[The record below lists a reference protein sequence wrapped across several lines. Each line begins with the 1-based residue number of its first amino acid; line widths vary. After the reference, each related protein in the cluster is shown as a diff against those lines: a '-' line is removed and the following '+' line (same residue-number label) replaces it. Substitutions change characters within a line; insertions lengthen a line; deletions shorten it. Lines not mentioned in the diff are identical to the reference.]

1 MAPGSVAFDRPL
13 IDGGTP
19 RADAGAIMLPLFA
32 ADPTRF
38 DPLLLLLA
46 ALALDAVI
54 GDPAAIFRRM
64 PHPVALLGTL
74 IDRLEQRLNRQDL
87 SDRDRRIYGIA
98 TVVVVVCIAA
108 GVGALVDRLAARW
121 ALGAVGEVAVLTV
134 LLAQRSLY
142 DHVAAVAT
150 ALDREGLAGG
160 REAIRHIV
168 GRDTASLDEDGV
180 GRAAIESL
188 AENFSD
194 GVVAPVLWFLVLG
207 LPGICAYK
215 AVNTLDSM
223 IGHRSPRYRAFGW
236 AAARLDDVANLA
248 PARLAGLLI
257 AVAAALMPRASGR
270 DALVIMLRDARK
282 HRSPN
287 AGWPEGAMAG
297 ALDLSLA
304 GPRRYGGELVEDNW
318 VGEGSEDAGAG
329 DIRRALGLFT
339 VACLVEAALIAVPA
353 LLRA

>member
-1 MAPGSVAFDRPL
+1 MIPL
-13 IDGGTP
+13 
-19 RADAGAIMLPLFA
+19 LA
-32 ADPTRF
+32 ADSARL

-46 ALALDAVI
+46 ALALDAAI
-54 GDPAAIFRRM
+54 GDPAAIFRHV
-64 PHPVALLGTL
+64 PHPVALVGTL
-74 IDRLEQRLNRQDL
+74 VDRLEQRLNRQYH
-87 SDRDRRIYGIA
+87 SERERRLGGIA
-98 TVVVVVCIAA
+98 TVVAVVAIASGA
-108 GVGALVDRLAARW
+108 GALVDALAARS
-121 ALGAVGEVAVLTV
+121 ALGSIAEVMVLTV

-150 ALDREGLAGG
+150 ALDQDGLAAG

-168 GRDTASLDEDGV
+168 GRDPESLDEDGV

-194 GVVAPVLWFLVLG
+194 GVVAPVFWFLVLG
-207 LPGICAYK
+207 LPGICGYK

-236 AAARLDDVANLA
+236 AAARLDDVANLV
-248 PARLAGLLI
+248 PARLAGVLI
-257 AVAAALMPRASGR
+257 AVAAALTPRASGR
-270 DALVIMLRDARK
+270 DALVIMIRHAHK

-304 GPRRYGGELVEDNW
+304 GPRQYGSERVEDAW
-318 VGEGSEDAGAG
+318 IGEGSEEAGA
-329 DIRRALGLFT
+329 DAIRRALGVFV
-339 VACLVEAALIAVPA
+339 VACLLEAALIGVLA
-353 LLRA
+353 LLRG

>member
-1 MAPGSVAFDRPL
+1 
-13 IDGGTP
+13 
-19 RADAGAIMLPLFA
+19 MLPLLA
-32 ADPTRF
+32 ADPARF

-46 ALALDAVI
+46 ALALDAAI
-54 GDPAAIFRRM
+54 GDPAVIFRRL
-64 PHPVALLGTL
+64 PHPVVLVGLL
-74 IDRLEQRLNRQDL
+74 IARLEQRLNRQDH
-87 SDRDRRIYGIA
+87 SDRDRRLAGLVSVL
-98 TVVVVVCIAA
+98 VVVVIAA
-108 GVGALVDRLAARW
+108 GAGAVVDAAAARW
-121 ALGAVGEVAVLTV
+121 ALGSIAEVAVLTV

-142 DHVAAVAT
+142 DHVAAVAN

-168 GRDTASLDEDGV
+168 GRDPQSLDEDGV

-194 GVVAPVLWFLVLG
+194 GVVAPVFWFLVLG

-223 IGHRSPRYRAFGW
+223 IGHRSERYRAFGW
-236 AAARLDDVANLA
+236 AAARLDDVANLI

-257 AVAAALMPRASGR
+257 AIAAALTPRASGK
-270 DALVIMLRDARK
+270 DALVIMVRDARK

-304 GPRRYGGELVEDNW
+304 GPRQYGGERVEDAW
-318 VGEGSEDAGAG
+318 IGEGSEDVGAG
-329 DIRRALGLFT
+329 DIRRALGLFV
-339 VACLVEAALIAVPA
+339 VACLVEAALIGVVA

>member
-1 MAPGSVAFDRPL
+1 MF
-13 IDGGTP
+13 
-19 RADAGAIMLPLFA
+19 PLFA
-32 ADPTRF
+32 IDPARF
-38 DPLLLLLA
+38 HPLLLLLA
-46 ALALDAVI
+46 ALALDAAI
-54 GDPAAIFRRM
+54 GDPAAIFRRL
-64 PHPVALLGTL
+64 PHPVALLGAL
-74 IDRLEQRLNRQDL
+74 IDGLEQRLNRQDL
-87 SDRDRRIYGIA
+87 ADRDRRIGGIA
-98 TVVVVVCIAA
+98 TIVVVVGIAA
-108 GVGALVDRLAARW
+108 GAGFLVDRLAARW

-168 GRDTASLDEDGV
+168 GRDPASLDEDGV

-194 GVVAPVLWFLVLG
+194 GVVAPVFWFLALG

-236 AAARLDDVANLA
+236 AAARLDDAANLV

-257 AVAAALMPRASGR
+257 AIAAALTPRASGR
-270 DALVIMLRDARK
+270 DALVIMLRHARK

-304 GPRRYGGELVEDNW
+304 GPRHYGGKLVEDAW
-318 VGEGSEDAGAG
+318 IGEGSEDAGAD

-339 VACLVEAALIAVPA
+339 LACLVQALLIGVPA

>member
-1 MAPGSVAFDRPL
+1 
-13 IDGGTP
+13 
-19 RADAGAIMLPLFA
+19 MLPLFA
-32 ADPTRF
+32 ADPARF

-46 ALALDAVI
+46 ALALDAAI
-54 GDPAAIFRRM
+54 GDPAAIFRRL
-64 PHPVALLGTL
+64 PHPVALLGAL
-74 IDRLEQRLNRQDL
+74 IDRLEQKLNRLDFA
-87 SDRDRRIYGIA
+87 DRDRRIGGTA
-98 TVVVVVCIAA
+98 TVVIVIGIAA
-108 GVGALVDRLAARW
+108 GVGVLVDRLAARW
-121 ALGAVGEVAVLTV
+121 ALGAVGEVVVLTV

-168 GRDTASLDEDGV
+168 GRDPASLDEDGV

-194 GVVAPVLWFLVLG
+194 GVVAPVFWFLVLG

-215 AVNTLDSM
+215 AANTLDSM
-223 IGHRSPRYRAFGW
+223 IGHRSPRYRVFGW
-236 AAARLDDVANLA
+236 AAARLDDVANLV

-257 AVAAALMPRASGR
+257 AFAAALTPRASGR
-270 DALVIMLRDARK
+270 DALVIMLRHAGK

-304 GPRRYGGELVEDNW
+304 GPRHYGGELVEDAW
-318 VGEGSEDAGAG
+318 IGEGSEEAGAD

-339 VACLVEAALIAVPA
+339 VACLVQAALIGVPA
-353 LLRA
+353 LLRT

>member
-1 MAPGSVAFDRPL
+1 
-13 IDGGTP
+13 
-19 RADAGAIMLPLFA
+19 MLPLFA

-46 ALALDAVI
+46 ALALDGAI
-54 GDPAAIFRRM
+54 GDPVAVFRRV
-64 PHPVALLGTL
+64 PHPVALVGML
-74 IDRLEQRLNRQDL
+74 IDRLEQRLNRQDH
-87 SDRDRRIYGIA
+87 SDRDRRLGGIA
-98 TVVVVVCIAA
+98 TVVVVVVIAA
-108 GVGALVDRLAARW
+108 GAGALVDAIASRW
-121 ALGAVGEVAVLTV
+121 ALGSIAEVAVLTV
-134 LLAQRSLY
+134 LVAQRSLY

-150 ALDREGLAGG
+150 ALDGQGLAAA

-168 GRDTASLDEDGV
+168 GRDPQSLDEDGI

-194 GVVAPVLWFLVLG
+194 GVVAPVFWFLLLG

-215 AVNTLDSM
+215 AINTLDSM
-223 IGHRSPRYRAFGW
+223 IGHRSERYRAFGR
-236 AAARLDDVANLA
+236 AAARLDDVANLI

-257 AVAAALMPRASGR
+257 AIAGALMPRASGK
-270 DALVIMLRDARK
+270 DALVIMIRDARK

-304 GPRRYGGELVEDNW
+304 GPRQYGGERVEDAW
-318 VGEGSEDAGAG
+318 IGEGSEDAGAD
-329 DIRRALGLFT
+329 DIRRALGLFV
-339 VACLVEAALIAVPA
+339 VACLVEAALIGLVA
-353 LLRA
+353 LMRA

>member
-1 MAPGSVAFDRPL
+1 
-13 IDGGTP
+13 
-19 RADAGAIMLPLFA
+19 MLPLLA
-32 ADPTRF
+32 TDPARF

-46 ALALDAVI
+46 ALALDAAI
-54 GDPAAIFRRM
+54 GDPAVIFRRL
-64 PHPVALLGTL
+64 PHPVVLVGML
-74 IDRLEQRLNRQDL
+74 IRRLEQRLNRQDR
-87 SDRDRRIYGIA
+87 SDRDRRLAGIA
-98 TVVVVVCIAA
+98 SVVVVVVVAGGA
-108 GVGALVDRLAARW
+108 GVLVDTAAARW
-121 ALGAVGEVAVLTV
+121 ALGSIAEVAVLTV

-142 DHVAAVAT
+142 DHVAAVAN

-168 GRDTASLDEDGV
+168 GRDPESLDEDGI

-194 GVVAPVLWFLVLG
+194 GVVAPVFWFLVLG

-223 IGHRSPRYRAFGW
+223 IGHRSERYRAFGW
-236 AAARLDDVANLA
+236 AGARLDDVANLV
-248 PARLAGLLI
+248 PARFAGLLI
-257 AVAAALMPRASGR
+257 AVAAALTPRASGK
-270 DALVIMLRDARK
+270 DALVIMARDARK

-304 GPRRYGGELVEDNW
+304 GPRQYEGERVEDAW
-318 VGEGSEDAGAG
+318 IGEGSEDASAG
-329 DIRRALGLFT
+329 DIRRALGLFV
-339 VACLVEAALIAVPA
+339 VACLVEAALIGVVA
-353 LLRA
+353 LMRA

>member
-1 MAPGSVAFDRPL
+1 
-13 IDGGTP
+13 
-19 RADAGAIMLPLFA
+19 MLPLFV
-32 ADPTRF
+32 ADPARF

-46 ALALDAVI
+46 ALVLDAAI
-54 GDPAAIFRRM
+54 GDPAAIFRRL
-64 PHPVALLGTL
+64 PHPVAMVGMLTS
-74 IDRLEQRLNRQDL
+74 RLEQHLNRQDH
-87 SDRDRRIYGIA
+87 SDRDRRLGGIA
-98 TVVVVVCIAA
+98 TVAVVVIISA
-108 GVGALVDRLAARW
+108 GAGALVDAVAARW
-121 ALGAVGEVAVLTV
+121 ALGSILEVALLTA

-142 DHVAAVAT
+142 DHVAAVAD

-168 GRDTASLDEDGV
+168 GRDPQSLDEDGV

-207 LPGICAYK
+207 LPGICAYR

-223 IGHRSPRYRAFGW
+223 IGHRSERYRAFGW
-236 AAARLDDVANLA
+236 AAARLDDFANLV

-257 AVAAALMPRASGR
+257 AIAAALTPRASGK
-270 DALVIMLRDARK
+270 DALVIMVRDAGK

-304 GPRRYGGELVEDNW
+304 GPRQYGDERVEDAW
-318 VGEGSEDAGAG
+318 IGEGSEDAGAG
-329 DIRRALGLFT
+329 EIRRALGVFV
-339 VACLVEAALIAVPA
+339 VACVVEAALIGLLA
-353 LLRA
+353 LARNGV

>member
-1 MAPGSVAFDRPL
+1 MS
-13 IDGGTP
+13 
-19 RADAGAIMLPLFA
+19 PLFA
-32 ADPTRF
+32 ADPARF

-46 ALALDAVI
+46 ALAFDAAV
-54 GDPAAIFRRM
+54 GDPASIFRRL
-64 PHPVALLGTL
+64 PHPVALVGML
-74 IDRLEQRLNRQDL
+74 IGRLEQRLNRQDH
-87 SDRDRRIYGIA
+87 SDRDRRLGGIA
-98 TVVVVVCIAA
+98 TVVVVVFVAA
-108 GVGALVDRLAARW
+108 GAGALVDAAAARW
-121 ALGAVGEVAVLTV
+121 ALGSIAEVALLTA

-142 DHVAAVAT
+142 DHVAAVAS
-150 ALDREGLAGG
+150 ALDRDGLAGG

-168 GRDTASLDEDGV
+168 GRDPESLDEDGV

-194 GVVAPVLWFLVLG
+194 GVVAPVFWFLLLG

-223 IGHRSPRYRAFGW
+223 IGHRSDRYRAFGW
-236 AAARLDDVANLA
+236 AAARLDDVANLV

-257 AVAAALMPRASGR
+257 AIAGGIMPRASGK
-270 DALVIMLRDARK
+270 DALVIMVRDAGK

-304 GPRRYGGELVEDNW
+304 GPRQYGGERVEDAW
-318 VGEGSEDAGAG
+318 IGEGSEDAGAD
-329 DIRRALGLFT
+329 DIRRALGLFV
-339 VACLVEAALIAVPA
+339 VACLIEAALIGAVA
-353 LLRA
+353 LLRN

>member
-1 MAPGSVAFDRPL
+1 MVPL
-13 IDGGTP
+13 
-19 RADAGAIMLPLFA
+19 LA

-46 ALALDAVI
+46 ALALDAAI
-54 GDPAAIFRRM
+54 GDPVAIFRRL
-64 PHPVALLGTL
+64 PHPVVLVGML
-74 IDRLEQRLNRQDL
+74 IGRLEQRLNRQDH
-87 SDRDRRIYGIA
+87 SERDRRLGGIA
-98 TVVVVVCIAA
+98 TVAVVVAIAGGA
-108 GVGALVDRLAARW
+108 GALVDAVAARW
-121 ALGAVGEVAVLTV
+121 ALGSIAEVAVLTV

-142 DHVAAVAT
+142 DHVAAVAN

-168 GRDTASLDEDGV
+168 GRDPQSLDEDGV

-194 GVVAPVLWFLVLG
+194 GVVAPVFWFLVLG

-223 IGHRSPRYRAFGW
+223 IGHRSERYRAFGW
-236 AAARLDDVANLA
+236 AAARLDDFANLV

-257 AVAAALMPRASGR
+257 AIAAALTPRASGK
-270 DALVIMLRDARK
+270 DALVIMVRDAGK

-304 GPRRYGGELVEDNW
+304 GPRQYGDERVEDAW
-318 VGEGSEDAGAG
+318 IGEGSEDAGAG
-329 DIRRALGLFT
+329 EIRRALGVFV
-339 VACLVEAALIAVPA
+339 VACVVEAALIGLLA
-353 LLRA
+353 LARNGV

>member
-1 MAPGSVAFDRPL
+1 MGV
-13 IDGGTP
+13 
-19 RADAGAIMLPLFA
+19 RADADRPMFPLFA
-32 ADPTRF
+32 ADAARF

-46 ALALDAVI
+46 ALALDAAI
-54 GDPAAIFRRM
+54 GDPAAIFRRL
-64 PHPVALLGTL
+64 PHPVALLGLL
-74 IDRLEQRLNRQDL
+74 IGRLEQRLNRQDH
-87 SDRDRRIYGIA
+87 SDRDRRLGGIA
-98 TVVVVVCIAA
+98 TVAVVVVVAA
-108 GVGALVDRLAARW
+108 GAGALVDAVASRW
-121 ALGAVGEVAVLTV
+121 AFGSVAEVAALAV

-142 DHVAAVAT
+142 DHVAAVAS

-168 GRDTASLDEDGV
+168 GRDPQSLDEDGV

-194 GVVAPVLWFLVLG
+194 GVVAPVLWFVVLG

-223 IGHRSPRYRAFGW
+223 IGHKSDRYRAFGW
-236 AAARLDDVANLA
+236 AAARLDDVANLV

-257 AVAAALMPRASGR
+257 AIAATLTPSASGR
-270 DALVIMLRDARK
+270 DALVVMVRHAGK

-304 GPRRYGGELVEDNW
+304 GPRQYGGALVDDAW
-318 VGEGSEDAGAG
+318 IGDGSEDAGAD
-329 DIRRALGLFT
+329 DIRRALGVFV
-339 VACLVEAALIAVPA
+339 VACVVEAALIGLVA
-353 LLRA
+353 LLRG

>member
-1 MAPGSVAFDRPL
+1 
-13 IDGGTP
+13 
-19 RADAGAIMLPLFA
+19 MLPLLA
-32 ADPTRF
+32 ADPARL

-46 ALALDAVI
+46 ALALDAAI
-54 GDPAAIFRRM
+54 GDPAVIFRRL
-64 PHPVALLGTL
+64 PHPVVLVGML
-74 IDRLEQRLNRQDL
+74 IGRLEQRLNRQDH
-87 SDRDRRIYGIA
+87 SDRDRRLAGIA
-98 TVVVVVCIAA
+98 SVVVVVVIAA
-108 GVGALVDRLAARW
+108 GAGAVVDAAAARW
-121 ALGAVGEVAVLTV
+121 ALGSIAEVAVLTV

-142 DHVAAVAT
+142 DHVAAVAN

-168 GRDTASLDEDGV
+168 GRDPQSLDEDGV

-194 GVVAPVLWFLVLG
+194 GVVAPVFWFLVLG

-223 IGHRSPRYRAFGW
+223 IGHRSERYRAFGW
-236 AAARLDDVANLA
+236 AGARLDDVANLV
-248 PARLAGLLI
+248 PARFAGLLI
-257 AVAAALMPRASGR
+257 AVAAALTPRASGK
-270 DALVIMLRDARK
+270 DALVIMARDARK

-304 GPRRYGGELVEDNW
+304 GPRQYEGERVEDAW
-318 VGEGSEDAGAG
+318 IGEGSEDAGAG
-329 DIRRALGLFT
+329 DIRRALGLFV
-339 VACLVEAALIAVPA
+339 VACLVEAALIGVVA
-353 LLRA
+353 LIRA

>member
-1 MAPGSVAFDRPL
+1 
-13 IDGGTP
+13 
-19 RADAGAIMLPLFA
+19 MLPLFA
-32 ADPTRF
+32 ADPARV

-46 ALALDAVI
+46 ALALDGAI
-54 GDPAAIFRRM
+54 GDPAAIFRRL
-64 PHPVALLGTL
+64 PHPVALVGLL
-74 IDRLEQRLNRQDL
+74 IGGLEQRLNRQDH
-87 SDRDRRIYGIA
+87 SDRDRRLGGIA
-98 TVVVVVCIAA
+98 TVLVVVVVAA
-108 GVGALVDRLAARW
+108 GAGALVDAVAARW
-121 ALGAVGEVAVLTV
+121 ALGSIAEVAVLTV

-142 DHVAAVAT
+142 DHVAAVAQ
-150 ALDREGLAGG
+150 AMDREGLSGG

-168 GRDTASLDEDGV
+168 GRDPESLDEDGV

-194 GVVAPVLWFLVLG
+194 GVVAPVFWFLLLG

-236 AAARLDDVANLA
+236 AAARLDDVANLV

-257 AVAAALMPRASGR
+257 AIAAVLTPRASAK
-270 DALVIMLRDARK
+270 DAMVIMVRDARK

-287 AGWPEGAMAG
+287 AGWPEAAMAG

-304 GPRRYGGELVEDNW
+304 GPRQYGGARVEDAW
-318 VGEGSEDAGAG
+318 IGEGSEDAGAD
-329 DIRRALGLFT
+329 DIRRALRLFV
-339 VACLVEAALIAVPA
+339 VACLVEAALIGVVAF
-353 LLRA
+353 LRA